1 MGTSLSKYLL
11 FLGKAALA
19 SLCAY
24 AFYILAVEYHPD
36 DPLGYRPP
44 YLLFVLDT
52 INLFIH
58 EGGHLLC
65 RMFGETMYVLGGSLV
80 QCLLPFML
88 IVGTW
93 RERPH
98 QVGYPLFWFGQNLV
112 NVSVYIADAPHKNLK
127 LLAGGVIHDWNW
139 LLADNLEIAE
149 PLGLV
154 VRGVG
159 LVVCAAAVVTLGY
172 YTLKTL
178 REDASYL
185 IFDISR
191 KDVKSQGV

>member
-1 MGTSLSKYLL
+1 MGNSFSKYFL
-11 FLGKAALA
+11 FIGRVALA
-19 SLCAY
+19 ALCAY
-24 AFYILAVEYHPD
+24 IFYVLAAEYRPD

-44 YLLFVLDT
+44 YVVFVLDT

-65 RMFGETMYVLGGSLV
+65 RMFGERMYVLGGSLV

-88 IVGTW
+88 LVGTW
-93 RERPH
+93 REKPH
-98 QVGYPLFWFGQNLV
+98 QLGYPLFWLGQNLV

-139 LLADNLEIAE
+139 LLADNLDVAE

-154 VRGVG
+154 VRGLG
-159 LVVCAAAVVTLGY
+159 LVVCVAAIGMMAY
-172 YTLKTL
+172 YL
-178 REDASYL
+178 
-185 IFDISR
+185 
-191 KDVKSQGV
+191 VKSLRNQTLLRAN